1 MDSLLLEPNLIVW
14 LGLFV
19 GACLGSF
26 LNVVVYRVPRDLSV
40 VRPASRCPHCTARI
54 PWSQNLPILGWLY
67 LKGRAKCC
75 GKKILLRYFLVELF
89 TGLMFAWVCYSF
101 IQDQEM
107 GILIASCIF
116 AWLMIG
122 VVAVD
127 SETMLIP
134 DRFSLGG
141 ACVGFVLSMYF
152 PSLHGIIHHPMGM
165 EKMLGAFQSLLGIL
179 IGSGL
184 LYWIG
189 ALASRAFG
197 REALGEGDVKL
208 LGCVGA
214 FCGWK
219 GAVFSIFGG
228 AMIGCAFL
236 LLVFLFQ
243 KIRPTESLLKDSLG
257 FGVEIPFGPYLA
269 LAGMS
274 YFFGLRTWVD
284 PWFNWIDAISS

>member
-1 MDSLLLEPNLIVW
+1 MDSLLIEPNLVAW

-26 LNVVVYRVPRDLSV
+26 LNVVVYRAPRDLSV
-40 VRPASRCPHCTARI
+40 IRPPSSCPYCSARI
-54 PWSQNLPILGWLY
+54 PWSQNIPILGWLF

-75 GKKILLRYFLVELF
+75 GNKILLRYFLVELF
-89 TGLMFAWVCYSF
+89 TGLIFFWACFVF
-101 IQDQEM
+101 TKNQDLGM
-107 GILIASCIF
+107 LLASCSF

-127 SETMLIP
+127 AETMLIP

-141 ACVGFVLSMYF
+141 ACLGFVLSLYF
-152 PSLHGIIHHPMGM
+152 PSLHGFIYHPMGI
-165 EKMLGAFQSLLGIL
+165 EKILGAFQSLLGIL

-189 ALASRAFG
+189 ALAGRALG

-228 AMIGCAFL
+228 AVFGCIFL
-236 LLVFLFQ
+236 FLHFLFQ
-243 KIRPTESLLKDSLG
+243 KIKAAQSSRQDNLS
-257 FGVEIPFGPYLA
+257 FGREIPFGPYLA
-269 LAGMS
+269 LAGMG
-274 YFFGLRTWVD
+274 YFFGLREWID
-284 PWFNWIDAISS
+284 PWFSWIHVLGF

>member
-1 MDSLLLEPNLIVW
+1 MDSLLLEPNLFVW

-26 LNVVVYRVPRDLSV
+26 LNVVVYRAPRDLSV
-40 VRPASRCPHCTARI
+40 IRPPSSCPYCSVRI
-54 PWSQNLPILGWLY
+54 PWSQNLPILGWLF

-89 TGLMFAWVCYSF
+89 TGLIFAWACFVF
-101 IQDQEM
+101 TKNQDLGM
-107 GILIASCIF
+107 LLASCSF
-116 AWLMIG
+116 AWLMFG

-127 SETMLIP
+127 AETMLIP

-141 ACVGFVLSMYF
+141 ACLGFVLSLYF
-152 PSLHGIIHHPMGM
+152 PSLHGFIHHPMGI
-165 EKMLGAFQSLLGIL
+165 EKILGAFQSLLGIL

-189 ALASRAFG
+189 ALAGRAFG

-274 YFFGLRTWVD
+274 YFFALRTWVD